1 MPPQLCLIAQLN
13 ALGAFKTAHQFSPIL
28 WDYSPMGGLP
38 QSPLGSD
45 NLALGSDNL
54 ETAS

>member
-1 MPPQLCLIAQLN
+1 MYFHLSMINSFQKLHKIYYVDIVQL
-13 ALGAFKTAHQFSPIL
+13 T
-28 WDYSPMGGLP
+28 WDYGPMGGLP

-54 ETAS
+54 EIAI